1 MANEYLFSGVQGSGY
16 DPFAGVQGNGQP
28 AQGQTPFMQAMTGN
42 SPQRSPGVTGG
53 FDPVPSGA
61 PQTGGGDPYVTKP
74 GQAAP
79 TFSFSQGQYTP
90 GAASTGGGS
99 AFGSGGG
106 SPFVTGGS
114 GGGGDMYGGS
124 SSSSGYQQNPYLR
137 DQMAALTGQYQ
148 QSFLQN
154 TAPQLRAGAMAS
166 GQYGGS
172 RQGIAE
178 GIAQGNAATGLASA
192 LGQLQAGTYQTD
204 TNNWLQNKSLN
215 NSYNLGLGNL
225 GLGYYNAGNNFAL
238 GQGQLAL
245 TNQGQNQNFYTN
257 QRNTDLQQMQLGAS
271 LANGGI
277 AGQQGIGQGQYNTGN
292 VYQQAPM
299 QAINSYNGAI
309 TPYTGYGQSSTTTG
323 GGGMSGAIGGGLAGL
338 NIGNRLANYGT
349 GGSANLL
356 GQKINPNSGE
366 YIGSLEF

>member
-42 SPQRSPGVTGG
+42 SPQQVPGFTGG
-53 FDPVPSGA
+53 LESAPSGA
-61 PQTGGGDPYVTKP
+61 PQTGGADPYVTKP

-90 GAASTGGGS
+90 SAASTGGGS

-215 NSYNLGLGNL
+215 NQYALGLGNL
-225 GLGYYNAGNNFAL
+225 GLGFQNSNNNFML

-257 QRNTDLQQMQLGAS
+257 QRNTDLEQMRLGAT
-271 LANGGI
+271 LANNGVT
-277 AGQQGIGQGQYNTGN
+277 GQQAIGQGQYGLGN

-299 QAINSYNGAI
+299 QAIQTYNQQLQPWAN
-309 TPYTGYGQSSTTTG
+309 TGNTTTTSG
-323 GGGMSGAIGGGLAGL
+323 GGGASGAMGGAMAGMNIASRLNFGGG
-338 NIGNRLANYGT
+338 GNMPMVN
-349 GGSANLL
+349 GGGISNLPSYL
-356 GQKINPNSGE
+356 LMG
-366 YIGSLEF
+366 